1 MDEPGELAQ
10 YIGDEEKAEEV
21 LCEIG
26 ILKRYTTC
34 QFCGEDHIGK
44 SPLFE
49 SIWDESIVTS
59 EPVGVDQTAKTRLS
73 EWYVME

>member
-1 MDEPGELAQ
+1 VDEPGELAQ

-49 SIWDESIVTS
+49 SI
-59 EPVGVDQTAKTRLS
+59 
-73 EWYVME
+73 